1 MVLFGHGRRITTARG
16 EQLAWWPSD
25 SFTWL
30 LEQVLKSPKVASS
43 IKESQSAIA
52 IPTTV
57 TREARRLIIFM
68 MIFQSICPQQLS
80 IGLTI
85 LPCLPKVHL
94 FHYSQSLTHLPS
106 TLCAPLAMLPHSAP
120 HINCRLPASQPASG
134 LYGRTS
140 VVVTVSLSW
149 ACRSEM
155 AVPVL
160 PESVTLLNSF
170 ADHFDSGPLSRLVC
184 VIEYS
189 DITVLLGLY
198 TKICRH

>member
-85 LPCLPKVHL
+85 L
-94 FHYSQSLTHLPS
+94 
-106 TLCAPLAMLPHSAP
+106 TLS
-120 HINCRLPASQPASG
+120 S
-134 LYGRTS
+134 
-140 VVVTVSLSW
+140 
-149 ACRSEM
+149 
-155 AVPVL
+155 
-160 PESVTLLNSF
+160 
-170 ADHFDSGPLSRLVC
+170 
-184 VIEYS
+184 
-189 DITVLLGLY
+189 
-198 TKICRH
+198 